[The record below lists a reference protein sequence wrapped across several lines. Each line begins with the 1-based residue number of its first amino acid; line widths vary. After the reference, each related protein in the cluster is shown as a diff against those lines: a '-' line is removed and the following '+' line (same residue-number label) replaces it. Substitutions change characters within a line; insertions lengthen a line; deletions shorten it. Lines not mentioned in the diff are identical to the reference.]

1 MQPVFDE
8 RGLGL
13 SFEMVEVDPVTSLKK
28 NNLHERLRK
37 CGPDLFMNGP
47 LRPSTSGEITRPC
60 CRRALDLL
68 SSTAA
73 TSLLRNRAAP
83 PERGPRPAEPMR
95 WCAYLIAAVL
105 GMAASG
111 RRHGCV
117 RQCLGI
123 DPSQDVRL
131 AAGGTP
137 HRHRQ
142 GPAASPEPLGIRGA
156 GAVRR
161 NRKPWSLVEME
172 TLEKLGT
179 EAPPRRRS
187 RLFMSRGYQHY
198 RLLELIEET
207 RTDLDCVLAAA
218 DIREEMHC
226 WGLAAQHFGDEQ
238 RLDLALSMLRSARL
252 IPKDGQMPFTAQDP
266 EVWYGE
272 YGRGILQYIVVPYLA
287 DAAARAEPVADT
299 AGEATR
305 DAPAPETVDK
315 KPAQAVDADSDGAGR

>member
-1 MQPVFDE
+1 MRRCACLIAVV
-8 RGLGL
+8 LGTAA
-13 SFEMVEVDPVTSLKK
+13 SAA
-28 NNLHERLRK
+28 
-37 CGPDLFMNGP
+37 C
-47 LRPSTSGEITRPC
+47 
-60 CRRALDLL
+60 
-68 SSTAA
+68 TAA
-73 TSLLRNRAAP
+73 TVNAWELIHPRTFDWQQAAHRTAIAKDLLRRLN
-83 PERGPRPAEPMR
+83 
-95 WCAYLIAAVL
+95 LL
-105 GMAASG
+105 AS
-111 RRHGCV
+111 V
-117 RQCLGI
+117 VPVQ
-123 DPSQDVRL
+123 
-131 AAGGTP
+131 
-137 HRHRQ
+137 
-142 GPAASPEPLGIRGA
+142 SPEQKAL
-156 GAVRR
+156 V
-161 NRKPWSLVEME
+161 LVEME

-287 DAAARAEPVADT
+287 DAAARAEPLADT
-299 AGEATR
+299 AGEATH

-315 KPAQAVDADSDGAGR
+315 EPAQAVDADSDGAGR